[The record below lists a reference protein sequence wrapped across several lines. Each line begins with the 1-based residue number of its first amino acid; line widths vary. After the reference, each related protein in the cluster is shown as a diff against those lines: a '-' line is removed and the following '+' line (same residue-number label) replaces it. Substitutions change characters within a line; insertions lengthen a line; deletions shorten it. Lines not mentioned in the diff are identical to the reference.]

1 MGRFCDTRSC
11 SDAFQL
17 ETIRGIAVRHP
28 RGPSVDHDTSPVAF
42 ATSGTGRSTRLIS
55 GFACLALMLTLLAV
69 VVVDRHASAQ
79 DGTGAATPTPPT
91 NCVLP
96 PVTVQD
102 GPREVEAPLIP
113 VLTSPEASPVAS
125 PIASGPVASL
135 EVDITQTTR
144 VLANCL
150 SENKLDTVVSLT
162 GDPFRGQL
170 LGVNQDIDGETY
182 TAIAE
187 ILPPLEYTII
197 SVENIQGTG
206 RGTAEALVTY
216 TIGHQMRAGIWTF
229 DLINTGFSRK
239 WIVDSETPQAPV
251 APDNTPSIAIAIADD
266 AYALSPEES
275 TGRSVQLVGTND
287 DAGDHEMLVLK
298 LESGVSIETL
308 LTTPGPELP
317 DGIEFVGQLTIPGE
331 SEGTL
336 ILTNLEPGTYT
347 VVCLLPD
354 DDGVPHLAGGMQTTF
369 TIE

>member
-1 MGRFCDTRSC
+1 M
-11 SDAFQL
+11 
-17 ETIRGIAVRHP
+17 
-28 RGPSVDHDTSPVAF
+28 DHDTSPVSTVTNDMA
-42 ATSGTGRSTRLIS
+42 RSTRLIS
-55 GFACLALMLTLLAV
+55 GFACLALVLTLLAV
-69 VVVDRHASAQ
+69 AVLDRTAVAQ

-91 NCVLP
+91 NCILP
-96 PVTVQD
+96 PVTVVD
-102 GPREVEAPLIP
+102 GPREVESPLIP
-113 VLTSPEASPVAS
+113 ILSSPEASPVAS
-125 PIASGPVASL
+125 PVASGPVASL

-170 LGVNQDIDGETY
+170 LGVNQDVDGETY

-187 ILPPLEYTII
+187 TLPPLDYTII
-197 SVENIQGTG
+197 SVEDIQGTG

-216 TIGHQMRAGIWTF
+216 TLGHQVRAGIWRF

-239 WIVDSETPQAPV
+239 WVVNSETPQAPE
-251 APDNTPSIAIAIADD
+251 APANTPSIAVEIADN
-266 AYALSPEES
+266 AYALTPEES
-275 TGRSVQLVGTND
+275 DGTSVQLVGTNS

-298 LESGVSIETL
+298 LETGVSIETL

-317 DGIEFVGQLTIPGE
+317 TGIEYIGQLTIPGE

-347 VVCLLPD
+347 MVCLLPD
-354 DDGVPHLAGGMQTTF
+354 DEGVPHLASGMQTTF
-369 TIE
+369 TIG